1 MISKVQI
8 ARGALHDGDEEGRDK
23 ATRRLFIWWRDATR

>member
-8 ARGALHDGDEEGRDK
+8 ARGALHDGDEEGRDE
-23 ATRRLFIWWRDATR
+23 ATRRMLIR